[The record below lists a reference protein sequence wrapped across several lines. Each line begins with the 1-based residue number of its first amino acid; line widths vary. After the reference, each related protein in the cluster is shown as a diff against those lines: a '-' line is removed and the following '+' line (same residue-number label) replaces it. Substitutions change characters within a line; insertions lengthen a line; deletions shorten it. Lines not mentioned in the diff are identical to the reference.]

1 MQVALHLDDV
11 EFALWFNFDSTL
23 KALSAA
29 ASTDL
34 RGKLRAIT
42 IQDRPMIDDSG
53 DTTYSP
59 AFPIGSL
66 PTNALFRVQAAE
78 YINIACLAV
87 SLLALVS

>member
-1 MQVALHLDDV
+1 M

-23 KALSAA
+23 KASSAA

-42 IQDRPMIDDSG
+42 IPFFIQDRPMIDDSG

-59 AFPIGSL
+59 AFPINSL